1 MYFGKKERIKNELD
15 FQEYFLTSKL
25 NTENYTALLPQ
36 GENSDI
42 AQDVYHTCT
51 SKLSLQCKHV
61 KLLSIQG

>member
-1 MYFGKKERIKNELD
+1 MYFGKKEGIKNELD

-25 NTENYTALLPQ
+25 NTENYTSLLPQ

-51 SKLSLQCKHV
+51 SKLSFQCKHV
-61 KLLSIQG
+61 KLLSMQG